1 MGIVLLGKNPETKM
15 CSNQAAGS
23 SSYASGY
30 LRGDADSKQ
39 SKAGNAVEDD
49 EDCES
54 ELTNAIKYQSIEDIL
69 EYYYAPEK
77 LTELD
82 GVSYQASPLENML
95 LKKEDVEYLLHEI
108 INDET
113 APQEVAELSE
123 KSDAILAS
131 FKKCGEFVLSHPDT
145 DASDTIKEAAR
156 DISERINDELGEMGP
171 NTARWFTEDLYYKMI
186 ILDRAYGCDTHKQA
200 IELNAVSEPYIAQ
213 KAEALGSAQKA
224 ALYDNDNFN
233 SSGSQFS
240 FYKTPPA

>member
-1 MGIVLLGKNPETKM
+1 MLGKNPETKR

-23 SSYASGY
+23 SSDASGY
-30 LRGDADSKQ
+30 LRNDAGSKQ
-39 SKAGNAVEDD
+39 FKAGNAVEDE
-49 EDCES
+49 EDDGS
-54 ELTNAIKYQSIEDIL
+54 ELTNTIKYQSMEDIL
-69 EYYYAPEK
+69 EYYYEPEK
-77 LTELD
+77 LAEFD
-82 GVSYQASPLENML
+82 GVSYLASPLENML

-108 INDET
+108 MNDET

-123 KSDAILAS
+123 KSTAILES
-131 FKKCGEFVLSHPDT
+131 FKKCEEFVSGHQ
-145 DASDTIKEAAR
+145 DADAGDAIEKAAR

-186 ILDRAYGCDTHKQA
+186 ILDRAYGCDTHKMA
-200 IELNAVSEPYIAQ
+200 IELNTMSEPYIAQ
-213 KAEALGSAQKA
+213 KAEALRSAQKA

>member
-1 MGIVLLGKNPETKM
+1 MGIVLLGKNPETKR
-15 CSNQAAGS
+15 CSNPAAGS

-30 LRGDADSKQ
+30 LRSDASSKQ
-39 SKAGNAVEDD
+39 FKAGNATEDD
-49 EDCES
+49 ES
-54 ELTNAIKYQSIEDIL
+54 EDLGSATTIKYQSMEDIL
-69 EYYYAPEK
+69 EYYYEPGK
-77 LTELD
+77 LAELD
-82 GVSYQASPLENML
+82 AISYQTSPLENML

-108 INDET
+108 MNDET

-131 FKKCGEFVLSHPDT
+131 FKKCEEFVLSHSDT
-145 DASDTIKEAAR
+145 DASDTIKEAVR

-186 ILDRAYGCDTHKQA
+186 ILDRAYGCDTHKKA
-200 IELNAVSEPYIAQ
+200 IELNAMSEPYIAQ
-213 KAEALGSAQKA
+213 KAEALSSAQKA